1 MACRMLSRD
10 GARTSLGPY
19 SDRSQARNERTTK
32 LLRNK
37 AQPAR
42 PIQQKSLRLRLIEGS
57 SGLRLG
63 RPGPLRKESPECLQ
77 RHRGAGGVLG
87 GILELDMLGT
97 GRIQSGSDRF
107 AGQFWG
113 VAAAAEVAQVNAA
126 QAVVQDGRGYF

>member
-1 MACRMLSRD
+1 MSDAF
-10 GARTSLGPY
+10 ARRGENE
-19 SDRSQARNERTTK
+19 ARAHDERTTK

-63 RPGPLRKESPECLQ
+63 RPGTLRKESPECLQ

-107 AGQFWG
+107 AGQLRG
-113 VAAAAEVAQVNAA
+113 IAAAAEVAQVDAA

>member
-1 MACRMLSRD
+1 MACRMLLRD
-10 GARTSLGPY
+10 GARTRLGP
-19 SDRSQARNERTTK
+19 SSGPPQAHDERTTK

-63 RPGPLRKESPECLQ
+63 RPGTLRKESPECLQ

-87 GILELDMLGT
+87 GVLQLDMVGT
-97 GRIQSGSDRF
+97 GRIQGGSDRF

-113 VAAAAEVAQVNAA
+113 VAVAAEVA
-126 QAVVQDGRGYF
+126 